1 MAALRI
7 NMRKLKDA
15 LRLKLEGN
23 QSHQQIAAALGISK
37 GVVTKYVGL
46 AVAAGLD
53 WPAIA
58 AMDEATLERRLLP
71 APRPSD
77 VYAQADYGRI
87 HQALR
92 RKGMTLALLWE
103 EYCAQVGD
111 EYNPEHPVK
120 PWRYSQFCENYRQ
133 FAKRLKRSM
142 RQIHRAG
149 EKLFID
155 YAGPTVALLDGQ
167 RANIFVAAMG
177 ASGYC
182 FALATPGQTAC
193 DWLHATAQALSF
205 FGGVPQ
211 LIVPDN
217 PRALVKSANRY
228 EPELNDSVLDFA
240 RHYGCSV
247 LPARAY
253 HPQDKAKVE
262 LSVQLVERWILARL
276 RKHSFATV
284 HEVND
289 AIAPLLEHLNQR
301 AFQKLPGCRASVF
314 AEIDAPALMAL
325 PQQPWEWAVFKT
337 ARVHIDSH
345 IEFEGHRYSVPH
357 ALVGMALE
365 LRVTASAVEVVH
377 RGKRVA
383 SHMRCAHKGGF
394 TTVTEHLPDRHQA
407 QAQWTPER
415 LIHWGER
422 IGVACATV
430 VRRMLERQKHPE
442 HAYRACLGLL
452 SLSKRY
458 SDARL
463 EAACV
468 LACSLGTSRY
478 SHIRDILVNR
488 RDLLQASTAPEWS
501 SPAHT
506 HVRGAGYYQ

>member
-1 MAALRI
+1 MKPTGPDGVRPAGDFHPEDRAHAG
-7 NMRKLKDA
+7 RKLKDA
-15 LRLKLEGN
+15 LRLKLEGG
-23 QSHQQIAAALGISK
+23 QSHQQIACALGISK

-53 WPAIA
+53 WPAGS
-58 AMDEATLERRLLP
+58 AMDESALERRLLP
-71 APRPSD
+71 APRSSD

-87 HQALR
+87 HQELR
-92 RKGMTLALLWE
+92 RRGMTLALLWE

-111 EYNPEHPVK
+111 ENDPEHPVK

-133 FAKRLKRSM
+133 FAKRLRRSM
-142 RQIHRAG
+142 RQVHRAG

-182 FALATPGQTAC
+182 FALATPAQTAA
-193 DWLHATAQALSF
+193 DWLDATARALSF
-205 FGGVPQ
+205 FGVVPQ

-228 EPELNDSVLDFA
+228 ESQLNETVLDFA

-253 HPQDKAKVE
+253 HSQDKAKVE

-276 RKHSFATV
+276 RKSEFATV

-289 AIAPLLEHLNQR
+289 AMAPLLKHLNQR
-301 AFQKLPGCRASVF
+301 AFQKLPGCRASMF

-325 PQQPWEWAVFKT
+325 PLQAWEWAVFKT

-345 IEFEGHRYSVPH
+345 IEFEGHRYSEPH

-365 LRVTASAVEVVH
+365 MRITAGTLEVVH
-377 RGKRVA
+377 RGQRVA

-394 TTVTEHLPDRHQA
+394 TTVAEHLPERHQA

-415 LIHWGER
+415 LVLWGQR
-422 IGVACATV
+422 IGVACAATV
-430 VRRMLERQKHPE
+430 SRSWSGKGIPSTRTG
-442 HAYRACLGLL
+442 RALG
-452 SLSKRY
+452 
-458 SDARL
+458 
-463 EAACV
+463 
-468 LACSLGTSRY
+468 CS
-478 SHIRDILVNR
+478 V
-488 RDLLQASTAPEWS
+488 
-501 SPAHT
+501 
-506 HVRGAGYYQ
+506 